1 MVELKIPSEWTK
13 VNLSDIA
20 DVDLGK
26 TPKKSDYL
34 SVGDYKIVKFRDVD
48 YSGIDWSKDKDGFVG
63 ESSIGNLRDLKLHD
77 VLITASAHSSEHI
90 GKKICFVTKL
100 PKDYKEIYFC
110 GELLGISGKVGFLS
124 PKFCFYYFL
133 SHAGYK
139 EIQSHVKGVH
149 LTSGQARNMRI
160 PFTSS
165 PEQDRVIEIIEELFS
180 DLDNA
185 IENLKKAK
193 EQLRVYRRSI
203 LKKAFIGK
211 WNKVPL
217 QNVSEA
223 VGGCAFKSSSFK
235 EQGVYQVIR
244 IGNVRPGLIRF
255 NVSPIFL
262 DSIDGKT
269 ASKYLLIPG
278 DVIISLTGTR
288 KKRDYGYT
296 AVVKERHLLLNQ
308 RLAYLRFNETCL
320 PEFFLYYSW
329 TESFKDSFFASETG
343 NVGQGNVGM
352 KAIQSTE
359 IPLPSIQEQKQ
370 IVQSIES
377 RFSVCDMM
385 EESLVENLQ
394 KAEALRQSILKQAFE
409 GNLTEQWRKEHKD
422 LISGENSAEALL
434 KMIKAEKE
442 ALQVKPKGKT
452 KHD

>member
-1 MVELKIPSEWTK
+1 MINEWANAK
-13 VNLSDIA
+13 LE
-20 DVDLGK
+20 DVLDYIQPTNYIVSSTEYSNEYK
-26 TPKKSDYL
+26 TPVLTAGKSFIIGYTNEENGIFDRLPTIIFDDFTTSIQFVNFKFKVKSSAMKILVSTSSLVDIRYVFYL
-34 SVGDYKIVKFRDVD
+34 MKTLRVNTDTHKRFWISIFSQLPIKI
-48 YSGIDWSKDKDGFVG
+48 
-63 ESSIGNLRDLKLHD
+63 
-77 VLITASAHSSEHI
+77 ASSSEQ
-90 GKKICFVTKL
+90 
-100 PKDYKEIYFC
+100 
-110 GELLGISGKVGFLS
+110 KVIAE
-124 PKFCFYYFL
+124 K
-133 SHAGYK
+133 
-139 EIQSHVKGVH
+139 
-149 LTSGQARNMRI
+149 
-160 PFTSS
+160 
-165 PEQDRVIEIIEELFS
+165 IEELFS

-185 IENLKKAK
+185 IENLKKAQ
-193 EQLRVYRRSI
+193 EQLKVYRKAV
-203 LKKAFIGK
+203 LKKVFIGK

-217 QNVSEA
+217 QNISEA

-244 IGNVRPGLIRF
+244 IGNVRPGLIRL

-262 DSIDGKT
+262 DSIDEKT
-269 ASKYLLIPG
+269 TSKYLLIPG

-377 RFSVCDMM
+377 RFSVCDML
-385 EESLVENLQ
+385 EESIDENLQ
-394 KAEALRQSILKQAFE
+394 KAEALRQSILKEAFE
-409 GNLTEQWRKEHKD
+409 GNMTEQWRKKHKD
-422 LISGENSAEALL
+422 LISGENSAESLL
-434 KMIKAEKE
+434 KKIKAEKE
-442 ALQVKPKGKT
+442 VFAS
-452 KHD
+452 

>member
-1 MVELKIPSEWTK
+1 MNDLPKEWIESNIESLISKNGVFCDGDWIETKDQNPQGDVRLIQLADIGDGNFRDKSNRFLTSQRAEEIGCTYLHKGDALVARMPDPLGRACVFPLSPDRKYVTAVDVCIVRLNTKWINIKYLVYLINSPKMRSIIESYKSGTTRKRISRKNFAKILWPITSIFEQ
-13 VNLSDIA
+13 NQIA
-20 DVDLGK
+20 D
-26 TPKKSDYL
+26 
-34 SVGDYKIVKFRDVD
+34 IV
-48 YSGIDWSKDKDGFVG
+48 
-63 ESSIGNLRDLKLHD
+63 E
-77 VLITASAHSSEHI
+77 
-90 GKKICFVTKL
+90 
-100 PKDYKEIYFC
+100 
-110 GELLGISGKVGFLS
+110 ELL
-124 PKFCFYYFL
+124 
-133 SHAGYK
+133 
-139 EIQSHVKGVH
+139 
-149 LTSGQARNMRI
+149 
-160 PFTSS
+160 
-165 PEQDRVIEIIEELFS
+165 S

-185 IENLKKAK
+185 IENLKKAQ
-193 EQLRVYRRSI
+193 EQLKVYRRAI

-217 QNVSEA
+217 QNISEA

-244 IGNVRPGLIRF
+244 IGNVRPGLIRL

-296 AVVKERHLLLNQ
+296 AVVKERRLLLNQ

-385 EESLVENLQ
+385 EESIVENLQ

-409 GNLTEQWRKEHKD
+409 GNLTEQWRKKHKD

-434 KMIKAEKE
+434 KKIKAEKE
-442 ALQVKPKGKT
+442 ALQVKPKGNN

>member
-1 MVELKIPSEWTK
+1 MIELTIPKEWRAIK
-13 VNLSDIA
+13 VCDTGVLIKGINYKKHEARNAHEPGLKPILRANNINGNLNFEDLVYVPEKRIVSQQYIERHDILFCMSSGSKHL
-20 DVDLGK
+20 VGK
-26 TPKKSDYL
+26 SSQAEKNFDGSYGAFCAL
-34 SVGDYKIVKFRDVD
+34 FRPLPA
-48 YSGIDWSKDKDGFVG
+48 INPRFVG
-63 ESSIGNLRDLKLHD
+63 YFFQAPRYRKFISAISKGTNINNLKR
-77 VLITASAHSSEHI
+77 EHI
-90 GKKICFVTKL
+90 LDIDFCL
-100 PKDYKEIYFC
+100 PSSQEQNQIVDSLE
-110 GELLGISGKVGFLS
+110 ELL
-124 PKFCFYYFL
+124 
-133 SHAGYK
+133 
-139 EIQSHVKGVH
+139 
-149 LTSGQARNMRI
+149 
-160 PFTSS
+160 
-165 PEQDRVIEIIEELFS
+165 S

-185 IENLKKAK
+185 IENLKKAQA
-193 EQLRVYRRSI
+193 QLKVYRRAI

-217 QNVSEA
+217 QNISEA
-223 VGGCAFKSSSFK
+223 VGGCAFKSSSFI

-244 IGNVRPGLIRF
+244 IGNVRPGLIRLS
-255 NVSPIFL
+255 VSPIFL
-262 DSIDGKT
+262 DSIDEKI

-359 IPLPSIQEQKQ
+359 IPLPSRQEQKQ

-385 EESLVENLQ
+385 EESIVENLQ
-394 KAEALRQSILKQAFE
+394 KAEALRQSILKEAFE
-409 GNLTEQWRKEHKD
+409 GNLTEEWRKKHKD

-434 KMIKAEKE
+434 IKIKAEKE
-442 ALQVKPKGKT
+442 ALQGKSKGKQD
-452 KHD
+452 HD